1 MIWKW
6 VRQQCATAKKANNVN
21 HVVRT
26 FSKPFFEIIVKYLF
40 VAVITSMNNPKSN
53 ISTFITS
60 AVSLIILKSLSFSN
74 TLENFMGLRLQN
86 EIFGNSNSPYF
97 CFIRVFV
104 GSLQYKYMIQVEFTR
119 VFVYS
124 IQHKCMIEEEEEE
137 EEESTVEE
145 KK

>member
-1 MIWKW
+1 MEMSKTTMCN
-6 VRQQCATAKKANNVN
+6 RKKRNNVN

-104 GSLQYKYMIQVEFTR
+104 GSLQYKYMIQVSR
-119 VFVYS
+119 IHQS
-124 IQHKCMIEEEEEE
+124 ICGFH
-137 EEESTVEE
+137 TAY
-145 KK
+145 KKKKKKKKKSQPLKKKN